1 MALGA
6 IPAMSCPAT
15 WPPLAAHPAI
25 ECTKPDGGLVSP
37 SDRNTV
43 IALLTLSEDE
53 LDLRAQRW
61 ISADTW
67 ELWRAGMPSRLDRW
81 PFDDVW
87 ADVCKLEKDAD
98 DAQFSRLRE
107 AGIQLDV
114 VRFEPARARKPRPWQ
129 GH

>member
-1 MALGA
+1 MDDL
-6 IPAMSCPAT
+6 S
-15 WPPLAAHPAI
+15 LEAI
-25 ECTKPDGGLVSP
+25 EWPKPDGGVVSS

-43 IALLTLSEDE
+43 IAFVTLSEDE
-53 LDLRAQRW
+53 MDLRARRG

-67 ELWRAGMPSRLDRW
+67 ELRRAGMSARLARW
-81 PFDDVW
+81 PFEEVW

-107 AGIQLDV
+107 AGIQLNV
-114 VRFEPARARKPRPWQ
+114 AGFEPARARKPRPWQ

>member
-15 WPPLAAHPAI
+15 WPPFAAHPAI
-25 ECTKPDGGLVSP
+25 ECTKPDRGLVSS
-37 SDRNTV
+37 SDTNAV

-53 LDLRAQRW
+53 LGLRARRW
-61 ISADTW
+61 ISVDTW
-67 ELWRAGMPSRLDRW
+67 ELSRVGMATRLGRW

-87 ADVCKLEKDAD
+87 ADVCKLEQDAD

-107 AGIQLDV
+107 VGIQLDV
-114 VRFEPARARKPRPWQ
+114 AGFEPARARKPQPWQ